1 MRSEAFKHEIKK
13 KRVKIR
19 CSSFYSNQ
27 YIQNLKQ
34 LSLIATENNYIS
46 STDYQTQS
54 IDDKRTY

>member
-19 CSSFYSNQ
+19 CSFYSNQ